1 MNHLRMITDDFLCIN
16 QKISGGRSFRAL
28 DEDKIFIIETAI
40 MNKEWQYGLGFVAL
54 LALFIII
61 GRWVATQ

>member
-1 MNHLRMITDDFLCIN
+1 MF
-16 QKISGGRSFRAL
+16 KAL
-28 DEDKIFIIETAI
+28 KEAKIFIIETAI

-61 GRWVATQ
+61 GRWVATH

>member
-1 MNHLRMITDDFLCIN
+1 LRWVF
-16 QKISGGRSFRAL
+16 SRFSFKAL
-28 DEDKIFIIETAI
+28 KEDKVFIIEIVI

-61 GRWVATQ
+61 GRWVATH